1 MLSLPNKLLNLM
13 KGLNETSGSSTT
25 HNIIFRKVSYDWQE
39 TPIDW
44 IPNELFASHFINT
57 LHLILPGGEFWMCRM
72 LNKALPSITDEKL
85 REDVQRFVR
94 QEAMHARTHDT
105 AAIKYLRS
113 YGLIPEV
120 YTRHVAWVYD
130 QVLGD
135 KPFGLKLSAT
145 LEKKWLV
152 YRIGCMASLEHLTCI
167 LGQYALDQRV
177 WDNAGA
183 DPAMLDLLRWHGAE
197 EVEHRCVAFDVHQH
211 LGGTYLGRFPATA
224 FIAITLLGFWV
235 YGASEI
241 MKKHPE
247 ISKNPTP
254 YKLWFWT
261 QWYKASDKN
270 LLPGFFWLMSQM
282 KGFLRINYNP
292 VEEGSTEKALAYLK
306 NSLGYLQALRE
317 DSIH

>member
-1 MLSLPNKLLNLM
+1 MSGRLNKLFKLT
-13 KGLNETSGSSTT
+13 KGLQRASGSSTP
-25 HNIIFRKVSYDWQE
+25 HNIIFRKVSYNWEE

-44 IPNELFASHFINT
+44 IPNEPFASHFLNT

-85 REDVQRFVR
+85 REDVQRFIR

-105 AAIKYLRS
+105 AAIKYMRT

-135 KPFGLKLSAT
+135 KPFGIELPSA
-145 LEKKWLV
+145 LEEKWLV

-167 LGQYALDQRV
+167 LGQYALNQNT
-177 WDNAGA
+177 WENSGA

-197 EVEHRCVAFDVHQH
+197 EVEHRCVAFDVHKH

-224 FIAITLLGFWV
+224 FVAFSLIGFWI

-247 ISKNPTP
+247 ISKKPTP
-254 YKLWFWT
+254 LKPWFWI
-261 QWYKASDKN
+261 QWYQASEKD
-270 LLPGFFWLMSQM
+270 LLPGFFWLASQM
-282 KGFLRINYNP
+282 KGFLKMNYNP
-292 VEEGSTEKALAYLK
+292 IEEGSTEQALAYLN
-306 NSLGYLQALRE
+306 NSLGYLQAL
-317 DSIH
+317 SKT